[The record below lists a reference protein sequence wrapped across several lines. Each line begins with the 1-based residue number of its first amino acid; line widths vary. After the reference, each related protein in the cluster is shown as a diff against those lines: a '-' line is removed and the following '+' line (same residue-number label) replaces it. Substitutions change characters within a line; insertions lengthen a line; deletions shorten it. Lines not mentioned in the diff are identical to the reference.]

1 MGEKYLIDTDA
12 VIWYLNNSYAQPATS
27 FLDEVLDEES
37 SISFITRIEL
47 LVWDFSSQEY
57 AAVFENFVRDSAVLG
72 INEDIIQSAITV
84 RKNAKIKLPDALI
97 AATAIVNNYTLI
109 SNNEKDFSK
118 VVSLEIGLKYMNPM
132 KMI

>member
-47 LVWDFSSQEY
+47 LVWDFSSQED

-118 VVSLEIGLKYMNPM
+118 VVSLEIGLKYINPM

>member
-47 LVWDFSSQEY
+47 LVWDFSSQED